1 MGSLV
6 LLDLMGGVALLL
18 WGLHMVHSGILR
30 AFGPNLRHLLGRA
43 LGNRLTAFSAGLG
56 LTALLQSST
65 ATALITSSFTSEG
78 LVSLVPALAIM
89 LGANVG
95 TTLIVQVLSFNIAAV
110 APVLFI
116 VGLVAFRSGP
126 RSRIKDVGRVFI
138 GLGLMLLALHI
149 LLNTLAPAENAPGVR
164 VFMNAITGD
173 PILCILFAAVITWL
187 VHSSVASVL
196 LVMSLAYAHFITP
209 PAALALVLGANLG
222 SAINPLVEG
231 ARRDN
236 PASYR
241 LPLGNLINRVAGIL
255 LVAPF
260 LGPIAE
266 LLQSWQPDLA
276 KATALFHIAFNVAT
290 AVAFIGLLD
299 GLAAILKKLLP
310 ERVREADP
318 SGPRYL
324 DESAL
329 ETPSL
334 ALADAAR
341 ETLHMG
347 DHVEIMLRK
356 VMAAMMTNDR
366 ALVDQVTQM
375 DNSVDSLD
383 EAIKLYVTKLTRGSL
398 DEREGQRAMEIV
410 SFAINLE
417 HIGDII
423 DKNLSELATKKIKRR
438 FQFSAEGAEEL
449 SAFHKRTMDSLRI
462 AFGVFMSGDVN
473 EARKL
478 LAEKSALRNAE
489 LAATERHLDRL
500 REGRPETIETT
511 SLHLDVLR
519 DLRRIHSHIC
529 SVAIPCSMPPANSP
543 PIAAPRRFWPHC
555 RRRCTAADKSTIQR
569 LRCAAAV
576 LHDQH
581 DVSDVDDRRHR
592 LAEDDHRLTLGDAV
606 DQRHQ
611 PASHREEPERHR
623 HHALSGALARN
634 PLHQETGGE
643 QQLRDQPEG
652 QPEIELGDE
661 YVVEIVAKR
670 LAVLN
675 QHQITSVAMG
685 VGFLRRISHHTP
697 ARSMIP
703 IHSRSKKP

>member
-30 AFGPNLRHLLGRA
+30 AFGPDLRLLLAKA
-43 LGNRLTAFSAGLG
+43 LSNRFTAFGAGLG

-95 TTLIVQVLSFNIAAV
+95 TTLIVQILSFNIAAV

-116 VGLVAFRSGP
+116 IGLVAFRSGP
-126 RSRIKDVGRVFI
+126 RSRIKDIGRVFI

-173 PILCILFAAVITWL
+173 PVLCILFAAIVTWL

-196 LVMSLAYAHFITP
+196 LIMSLAYAHFITP
-209 PAALALVLGANLG
+209 YAALALVLGANLG
-222 SAINPLVEG
+222 SAINPIVEG

-241 LPLGNLINRVAGIL
+241 LPLGNLVNRLAGIL

-260 LGPIAE
+260 LQPIAD
-266 LLQSWQPDLA
+266 LLISWQPDLA
-276 KATALFHIAFNVAT
+276 KATALFHIAFNVVT
-290 AVAFIGLLD
+290 ALVFIGLLD
-299 GLAAILKKLLP
+299 GMARLLKTLLP
-310 ERVREADP
+310 ERVQEADA
-318 SGPRYL
+318 SRPRYL

-366 ALVDQVTQM
+366 ALVDQVSQM

-438 FQFSAEGAEEL
+438 FQFSPEGAEEL

-529 SVAIPCSMPPANSP
+529 SVAYPVLDAAGELAAYRKTVAELPALT
-543 PIAAPRRFWPHC
+543 APVPGR
-555 RRRCTAADKSTIQR
+555 
-569 LRCAAAV
+569 
-576 LHDQH
+576 
-581 DVSDVDDRRHR
+581 
-592 LAEDDHRLTLGDAV
+592 G
-606 DQRHQ
+606 
-611 PASHREEPERHR
+611 
-623 HHALSGALARN
+623 
-634 PLHQETGGE
+634 
-643 QQLRDQPEG
+643 
-652 QPEIELGDE
+652 
-661 YVVEIVAKR
+661 
-670 LAVLN
+670 
-675 QHQITSVAMG
+675 
-685 VGFLRRISHHTP
+685 
-697 ARSMIP
+697 
-703 IHSRSKKP
+703 

>member
-1 MGSLV
+1 MGSIV

-18 WGLHMVHSGILR
+18 WGLHMVHSGVLR
-30 AFGPNLRHLLGRA
+30 AFGPDLRLLLAGA
-43 LGNRLTAFSAGLG
+43 LKNRFAAFAAGIG

-65 ATALITSSFTSEG
+65 ATALITSSFTAEG

-116 VGLVAFRSGP
+116 LGLVAFRSGP
-126 RSRIKDVGRVFI
+126 RSRIKDIGRVSI

-149 LLNTLAPAENAPGVR
+149 LLDTLAPAENAPGMR

-173 PILCILFAAVITWL
+173 PALCIIIGAVVTWV

-196 LVMSLAYAHFITP
+196 LIMSLAFAHFITP
-209 PAALALVLGANLG
+209 FAALALVLGANLG
-222 SAINPLVEG
+222 SAINPILEG

-241 LPLGNLINRVAGIL
+241 LPLGNFVNRLVGVAV
-255 LVAPF
+255 VAPF
-260 LGPIAE
+260 LRPITE
-266 LLQSWQPDLA
+266 ILQAWQPDLA
-276 KATALFHIAFNVAT
+276 KMTAEFHIVFNLATAML
-290 AVAFIGLLD
+290 FIGLLD
-299 GLAAILKKLLP
+299 VMARLLKKLLP
-310 ERVREADP
+310 NRVQEADP
-318 SGPRYL
+318 LLPRYL

-347 DHVEIMLRK
+347 DLVEAMLRK
-356 VMAAMMTNDR
+356 VMAAMINNDR
-366 ALVDQVTQM
+366 ALVDQVSRM
-375 DNSVDSLD
+375 DNNVDTLD
-383 EAIKLYVTKLTRGSL
+383 EAIKLYLTKLTRGSL
-398 DEREGQRAMEIV
+398 DEREGRRAMEII
-410 SFAINLE
+410 SFTINLE

-438 FQFSAEGAEEL
+438 FQFSPEGAEEL

-462 AFGVFMSGDVN
+462 AFGVFMSGNVN

-478 LAEKSALRNAE
+478 LAEKAHLRNTE

-529 SVAIPCSMPPANSP
+529 SVAYPVLEATGELSAN
-543 PIAAPRRFWPHC
+543 
-555 RRRCTAADKSTIQR
+555 QN
-569 LRCAAAV
+569 
-576 LHDQH
+576 
-581 DVSDVDDRRHR
+581 
-592 LAEDDHRLTLGDAV
+592 AESDAV
-606 DQRHQ
+606 ATPK
-611 PASHREEPERHR
+611 PAELPS
-623 HHALSGALARN
+623 AR
-634 PLHQETGGE
+634 
-643 QQLRDQPEG
+643 
-652 QPEIELGDE
+652 
-661 YVVEIVAKR
+661 
-670 LAVLN
+670 
-675 QHQITSVAMG
+675 
-685 VGFLRRISHHTP
+685 
-697 ARSMIP
+697 
-703 IHSRSKKP
+703 